1 MPSIVRLILKNL
13 RISDRVEKRRDG
25 ETGGRGEWG
34 NGGFDNQPETLVK
47 DSPCLPIPLP
57 PRHLL
62 PSQIAAACAIPIK
75 YERLPL
81 AFGRV
86 IYLAEAFLQPP
97 GITVN
102 LTAIEKL
109 TACATKV
116 PEKYRA
122 WFTEVALKEIII
134 AHELYHILAQQ
145 PSGKLVETKAHNFA
159 QAVTGL
165 PFAPQIF
172 EEILRQIDEWNTNLT
187 TWELM
192 EDKATRQH

>member
-1 MPSIVRLILKNL
+1 M
-13 RISDRVEKRRDG
+13 RINDRVEEIG
-25 ETGGRGEWG
+25 EREKGRPGDRG
-34 NGGFDNQPETLVK
+34 NGGFNNQPETLVK
-47 DSPCLPIPLP
+47 DSPCLPIP
-57 PRHLL
+57 PRLLL

-165 PFAPQIF
+165 PFAPQVF
-172 EEILRQIDEWNTNLT
+172 EEILRQIDEWTTNLT

>member
-1 MPSIVRLILKNL
+1 MG
-13 RISDRVEKRRDG
+13 DR
-25 ETGGRGEWG
+25 G
-34 NGGFDNQPETLVK
+34 NGGFGEQPETLIK
-47 DSPCLPIPLP
+47 DSPRPPFSIS

-97 GITVN
+97 GITIN

-109 TACATKV
+109 TACATKA
-116 PEKYRA
+116 PDKYRD
-122 WFTEVALKEIII
+122 WFTEFSLKEIII

-145 PSGKLVETKAHNFA
+145 PSGKIVEAQAHNFA
-159 QAVTGL
+159 QALTGL
-165 PFAPQIF
+165 PFAPQVF
-172 EEILRQIDEWNTNLT
+172 EEILRQIDEWTTNLT

-192 EDKATRQH
+192 EDKATPQH